1 MRLAQSVGR
10 TPLIEIESLSKATG
24 CRIFAKAEFMNPGG
38 SVKDRAALSMI
49 EAAEASGELRPGGV
63 IVEGTAGNT
72 GIGLTML
79 GLTRGYRVIICMP
92 DNQAAEKYALLEAMG
107 AEVRRF
113 QPVPFANSAHFYHQ
127 AKRIAEQTPGA
138 WWANQFE
145 NLANMRAHELTT
157 GPEILADLQRDG
169 FDQAAA
175 LTFVSAVGTGGTIAG
190 VSRALKRARP
200 DTRVVVADPHGSGM
214 LSYVREQKIE
224 TVGSSITEGIGIM
237 RVTANFAQAQVDAA
251 IRVDDQHMLDVLF
264 HLARVDGLFVG
275 SSAALNVAAAYTLA
289 QQVRGS
295 GEVFVT
301 MLCDHGS
308 RYASKLLSDE
318 WLASKNLLRRP
329 NFIAEQMS

>member
-1 MRLAQSVGR
+1 MRLAESIGR
-10 TPLIEIESLSKATG
+10 TPLIEIESLSRATG
-24 CRIFAKAEFMNPGG
+24 CRILAKAEFMNPGG
-38 SVKDRAALSMI
+38 SVKDRAALAMI

-79 GLTRGYRVIICMP
+79 GLKRGYRVIICMP
-92 DNQAAEKYALLEAMG
+92 DNQAAEKYELLEAMG

-127 AKRIAEQTPGA
+127 ARELAAQTPGA

-145 NLANMRAHELTT
+145 NLANLHAHETTT

-169 FDQAAA
+169 LAAA
-175 LTFVSAVGTGGTIAG
+175 PLTFVSAVGTGGTIAG
-190 VSRALKRARP
+190 VSRVLKRARP
-200 DTRVVVADPHGSGM
+200 DVRVVVADPYGSGM
-214 LSYVREQKIE
+214 YGYVQDKKLE

-251 IRVDDQHMLDVLF
+251 IRVDDQLMLDVLF

-275 SSAALNVAAAYTLA
+275 TSAALNVAAAFTLA
-289 QQVRGS
+289 KQAQGR

-308 RYASKLLSDE
+308 RYASKLLSEE
-318 WLASKNLLRRP
+318 WLASKKLLRRP
-329 NFIAEQMS
+329 NFLADQMR